1 MKFCNR
7 TNSFQFEE
15 LNRKVI
21 SLISGKDLMGDE
33 FLKLFLVLQGLTFYS
48 FKNDNPVLEEYLEK
62 RNIQAAS
69 YITYPY
75 IT

>member
-1 MKFCNR
+1 
-7 TNSFQFEE
+7 
-15 LNRKVI
+15 
-21 SLISGKDLMGDE
+21 MGDE

-69 YITYPY
+69 YITYPCITLTPLLRNKGCVIVNLEY
-75 IT
+75 IYMY